1 MSAEFARNRQLADTL
16 REAATLLE
24 QQGANP
30 FRVQAYRRAAATLVA
45 LQRDVGTI
53 LEQEG
58 IAGLI
63 ALPTIGQSIAGAIA
77 EIIHTGRWTQLERL
91 RGTMDPV
98 RLFQSVP
105 GVGTRLAHTI
115 HEHLHVDT
123 LEALEVAAHD
133 GRLETVPG
141 IGPRRAAILRATL
154 ATMLRRPRI
163 RRGPPLEEPSV
174 AMLLEVD
181 REYREKASR
190 GILTTI
196 APRRFNPK
204 GNAWLPILHTQRQPW
219 QFTIMYSNTAR
230 AHTLGRT
237 HDWVVVYFTR
247 DDDHREG
254 QRTIVTESH
263 GELTGQR
270 VVRGREHACHAYYM
284 THVAS

>member
-1 MSAEFARNRQLADTL
+1 MSMEFTRNRQLADTL

-30 FRVQAYRRAAATLVA
+30 FRVQAYRRAADTLVA

-58 IAGLI
+58 LEGLI

-77 EIIHTGRWTQLERL
+77 EIIHTGRWAQLERL

-98 RLFQSVP
+98 QLFQSIP
-105 GVGTRLAHTI
+105 GVGARLAHII

-123 LEALEVAAHD
+123 LEALEIAAHD

-163 RRGPPLEEPSV
+163 RRDPPLEEPSV
-174 AMLLEVD
+174 AILLDID
-181 REYREKASR
+181 REYREKARR

-196 APRRFNPK
+196 APRRFNPQ
-204 GNAWLPILHTQRQPW
+204 GIAWLPILHTQRESW
-219 QFTIMYSNTAR
+219 HFTVMYSNTAR

-247 DDDHREG
+247 DNDHREG
-254 QRTIVTESH
+254 QRTIVTESR
-263 GELTGQR
+263 GELADQR
-270 VVRGREHACHAYYM
+270 VVRGRERACHAQYM